1 MSELN
6 ITENDSVITK
16 SKRGRKPKN
25 PKQELKIEVP
35 VEEKVPKKR
44 GRKPK
49 PKTEA
54 DLLPK
59 VHKKRGRKPKQKTE
73 EELNKVPKKRG
84 RKPKDKYVSSDKAIT
99 TNVVNEET
107 VILHLPIN
115 SALLNSKYENN
126 NNLFKYN
133 PEISDP
139 LPYEPDN
146 TLANNCSTIDTIIN
160 KNPLKLVI
168 KDDKKQEESNEES
181 NEETNEESNEE
192 YPDKTNIEVIDE
204 NESDKDIKEDIK
216 DITNKYNSI
225 LSDYTEKRVTDISNS
240 NKIGTSK
247 ISHIL
252 YDYQESNKNKLWP
265 ACSSIA
271 CMWDFASFTGKPYGL
286 PMRKVNNTVYMF
298 GNFCSPQCAAAYN
311 FNMNDDSDEK
321 WHRYELLNWMY
332 CDEIENNNT
341 IKLAPNRL
349 TLKKIGGKLSIEEFR
364 NISKDN
370 KKDYKIIH
378 PPIISLI
385 PIIEEINID
394 VNRRK
399 DTSSSYKEHMKKVDD
414 EFKLKRNKPLPDYKN
429 TLESCMSL
437 KYV

>member
-1 MSELN
+1 
-6 ITENDSVITK
+6 TK

-25 PKQELKIEVP
+25 PQQELKIEVP

-84 RKPKDKYVSSDKAIT
+84 RKPKDKYVSSDKVIT

-168 KDDKKQEESNEES
+168 KDDKKQEESNEEFT
-181 NEETNEESNEE
+181 NEESNEESNEE

-252 YDYQESNKNKLWP
+252 YDYQESN
-265 ACSSIA
+265 
-271 CMWDFASFTGKPYGL
+271 
-286 PMRKVNNTVYMF
+286 
-298 GNFCSPQCAAAYN
+298 
-311 FNMNDDSDEK
+311 
-321 WHRYELLNWMY
+321 
-332 CDEIENNNT
+332 
-341 IKLAPNRL
+341 
-349 TLKKIGGKLSIEEFR
+349 
-364 NISKDN
+364 
-370 KKDYKIIH
+370 
-378 PPIISLI
+378 
-385 PIIEEINID
+385 
-394 VNRRK
+394 
-399 DTSSSYKEHMKKVDD
+399 
-414 EFKLKRNKPLPDYKN
+414 
-429 TLESCMSL
+429 
-437 KYV
+437 

>member
-1 MSELN
+1 
-6 ITENDSVITK
+6 
-16 SKRGRKPKN
+16 
-25 PKQELKIEVP
+25 
-35 VEEKVPKKR
+35 
-44 GRKPK
+44 
-49 PKTEA
+49 
-54 DLLPK
+54 
-59 VHKKRGRKPKQKTE
+59 
-73 EELNKVPKKRG
+73 
-84 RKPKDKYVSSDKAIT
+84 
-99 TNVVNEET
+99 
-107 VILHLPIN
+107 
-115 SALLNSKYENN
+115 
-126 NNLFKYN
+126 
-133 PEISDP
+133 
-139 LPYEPDN
+139 
-146 TLANNCSTIDTIIN
+146 
-160 KNPLKLVI
+160 

-181 NEETNEESNEE
+181 KEE
-192 YPDKTNIEVIDE
+192 YLDSNSIDVIDE
-204 NESDKDIKEDIK
+204 TDKDIKEDIK
-216 DITNKYNSI
+216 NITSKYNSI
-225 LSDYTEKRVTDISNS
+225 LSDYTEKRVLDISNS

-349 TLKKIGGKLSIEEFR
+349 TLKKIGGKLSIDEFR
-364 NISKDN
+364 SVSKDN
-370 KKDYKIIH
+370 KKDYKIIN

-399 DTSSSYKEHMKKVDD
+399 DTSSNYKEHMKKVDN